1 MKLFS
6 VPLNLKET
14 IGEVVRALRYTNNVT
29 LKTITDLDLDPNI
42 LVMGDPVR
50 LHQIFMNLLSNSY
63 KFTAKGSVT
72 VSARTEHENRET
84 LTVMCSVADTG
95 IGITQEQVSRLF
107 KPFSQAD
114 SSTQRSYG
122 GSGLGLSICKALI
135 EALNGKISMES
146 QVGMGTKVSFV
157 ITFQKAA
164 KTATAGTADVSAR
177 EPDPMAT
184 WSSDADNLA
193 PRSSTA
199 SVFDLSKI
207 PRSELRICVAEDNPI
222 NQKIAVSFVKRLGI
236 ASEAYSD
243 GQQAVDALRLKSKEG
258 SPFHLVLM
266 DVQMP
271 VLDGYDA
278 TRLIRKD
285 NDPAVRGVLII
296 AMTAS
301 AIRGD
306 REKCLQAGMNNYLA
320 KPVRAAVLKT
330 MLEDYLNEPTKVIPN
345 LEETAADLA
354 KNVMN
359 NAQNE
364 NENTDMKK
372 ASQRPRPGLPK
383 KRSSRTTIPLR
394 KKDSEDVA
402 DTPRAPA
409 PRDRPVIS
417 RTNSTIRTPQDV
429 VPEKIEED
437 DHVPPLSLS
446 NGGLQK

>member
-14 IGEVVRALRYTNNVT
+14 IAEVVRALQFTNNVT
-29 LKTITDLDLDPNI
+29 LKTITKLDLDPNL

-72 VSARTEHENRET
+72 VSARTIHEDRDS
-84 LTVMCSVADTG
+84 LTVTCSVSDTG

-146 QVGMGTKVSFV
+146 QLGVGTKVAFV
-157 ITFQKAA
+157 IKFQKAA
-164 KTATAGTADVSAR
+164 KSATAGAAEVSTR

-199 SVFDLSKI
+199 SVFDLSQI
-207 PRSELRICVAEDNPI
+207 PRSELRICIAEDNPI

-236 ASEAYSD
+236 TSEAYSD
-243 GQQAVDALRLKSKEG
+243 GQQAVEALRLKSKEG

-285 NDPAVRGVLII
+285 EDPAVAGVLII

-330 MLEDYLNEPTKVIPN
+330 MLEEYLREPPRMIPR
-345 LEETAADLA
+345 LQETAADLA
-354 KNVMN
+354 KSVMER
-359 NAQNE
+359 ADHE
-364 NENTDMKK
+364 NERKEGKK
-372 ASQRPRPGLPK
+372 PSHRPRPSLGK
-383 KRSSRTTIPLR
+383 RMSSRSSIPVR
-394 KKDSEDVA
+394 NKDAEDMA
-402 DTPRAPA
+402 ETPRAPA
-409 PRDRPVIS
+409 PRDRPVTS
-417 RTNSTIRTPQDV
+417 RTNTAITVTQNG
-429 VPEKIEED
+429 VPNKNKED
-437 DHVPPLSLS
+437 DVVPPLSLG
-446 NGGLQK
+446 NGSLP